1 LRALFSALAIALLA
15 RHATVF
21 APRPLAPP
29 APVVPVVAPEEGSF
43 LFDVLREL
51 PYRLAWDKLMK
62 EVQPTPDW
70 LLQFNKNYDGVTG
83 GFKAVDIGG
92 KPYRLSF
99 VCKPENCGDRKFEVM
114 FDIGEIRAY
123 GALGGRTD
131 PPAFY
136 GAPPQDVQDA
146 LAKGFGG

>member
-1 LRALFSALAIALLA
+1 LRALLSVLFIALIA
-15 RHATVF
+15 RHAVLI
-21 APRPLAPP
+21 APRALAPP
-29 APVVPVVAPEEGSF
+29 APVTPPEAGSF

-70 LLQFNKNYDGVTG
+70 LLQFNRNYDGVTG
-83 GFKAVDIGG
+83 EFKAIDIGG
-92 KPYRLSF
+92 KPFRLSF
-99 VCKPENCGDRKFEVM
+99 VCKPEDCGDRKFEVM
-114 FDIGEIRAY
+114 FDLEGPRAY

-136 GAPPQDVQDA
+136 GAPPQEVQDA
-146 LAKGFGG
+146 LTKGFGG